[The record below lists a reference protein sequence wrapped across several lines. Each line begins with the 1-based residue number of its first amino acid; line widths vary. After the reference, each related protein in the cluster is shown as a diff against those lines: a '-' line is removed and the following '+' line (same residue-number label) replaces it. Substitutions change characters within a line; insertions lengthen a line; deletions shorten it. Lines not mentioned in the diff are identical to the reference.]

1 MFEYFAANLNLNL
14 PVQCEDHHKVP
25 NYIKFSD
32 FFGGEDLKAFHGHSM
47 SRYDSANQRENGG
60 GPLAWYP

>member
-1 MFEYFAANLNLNL
+1 MSEYFACKFE
-14 PVQCEDHHKVP
+14 PESSGPSEDNGKVP